1 LVFAPAS
8 LILTNYFL
16 PLNEALCFLGG
27 IMGYLYLAIAIVAE
41 VIATSALKASEGFSK
56 LIPSL
61 IVIVG
66 FGVAFYFLSLVL
78 KTIPMGVAYAIWSG
92 LGIVLIS
99 IAGLLLFGQKLDT
112 AAIIGILLIISGVVV
127 MNVFSSSVSH

>member
-1 LVFAPAS
+1 
-8 LILTNYFL
+8 
-16 PLNEALCFLGG
+16 
-27 IMGYLYLAIAIVAE
+27 MGYLYLAIAIVAE

>member
-1 LVFAPAS
+1 MADAPTLRS
-8 LILTNYFL
+8 ST
-16 PLNEALCFLGG
+16 PQSQALCFFGG
-27 IMGYLYLAIAIVAE
+27 IMGYLYLFIAIVAE

-61 IVIVG
+61 IVVVG

-99 IAGLLLFGQKLDT
+99 TAGLLLFGQKLDA